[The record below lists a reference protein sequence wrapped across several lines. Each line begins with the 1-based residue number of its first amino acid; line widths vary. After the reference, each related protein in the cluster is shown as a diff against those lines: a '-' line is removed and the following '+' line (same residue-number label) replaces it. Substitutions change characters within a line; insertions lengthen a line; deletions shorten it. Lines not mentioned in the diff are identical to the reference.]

1 MTTLDHYVSTSPR
14 FARSANLERDVT
26 SIDPLDGYI
35 VTARAIDVVDRLATR
50 ATCSASGGAWSIT
63 GPYGSGKSSLALLID
78 GAFGE
83 EGEVRNRALDLIG
96 ATAPDLEDKILHAH
110 ELHGTIRSGFCRAV
124 ATAGREPI
132 SHTVL
137 RALHSAVVRRFDK
150 IPPPSKFKASQVLK
164 DALADEASDDPR
176 RTGPSPTALLAVAR
190 CLAESAPLL
199 IVIDEFGKNLEAIAS
214 TPDSDPYLLQQLA
227 EAGQGGGAPIF
238 TLTLQHLS
246 FEDYFTTAGNLEH
259 REWAK
264 VQGRFEDVPFA
275 DSPAETRALIA
286 TAFDVDNSLRE
297 QIKAWAAD
305 MATAMGK
312 LGMED
317 LSTSDTIA
325 KCFPLHPLAAAILP
339 ELCSRYGQNE
349 RTLFSFL
356 AGSDFSAVPAVLA
369 RKELTDTNHLP
380 AIGLSEVYDYFIEGE
395 IAGSP
400 GVNGSR
406 WREIATCL
414 RDAHGLSAQE
424 WTLAKSIAILNLV
437 GASGTVRASKTLLG
451 QVARRPAATLRKLE
465 QRGLITYRAFADE
478 YRVWQGSDLDVR
490 SLVDSAT
497 ATLAKLP
504 LIEVLSRFDP
514 PAPVIAARHSAEY
527 DTLRVFTRRF
537 ATSSEAVKPLSPFSE
552 ADGELLLLVD
562 SEPHCPAI
570 AETGSSKPIVA
581 ALPTNLAALD
591 TTARNLSAI
600 HQVLDLPEVANDWV
614 VRSELGEQLAQA
626 ETHFHEAFISTF
638 DPQNCAWFL
647 LTEDGAQPLTSG
659 RGTAALSAAAD
670 QAYRSAPRIGNEM
683 INRTAL
689 TSQGAKARGMLLAGM
704 IERASEV
711 DLGFEGYGPEVAM
724 YRAVLGQ
731 SGMHRVDSRNDAL
744 VFDKPKEPSL
754 MPAWKVMEAEFRR
767 SRRRRINLND
777 LYAVLMSPPI
787 GMKAAMVPVFA
798 TAGLLAHANEIAIYE
813 HGTFKP
819 LLSAELSERMVKN
832 PGHFEIKHFANTT
845 GARRQVID
853 ELAARLG
860 VRPTF
865 RKHRVANVL
874 AIVGHLVSRVNR
886 LDNYTRQTRNL
897 PESAK
902 DAREALV
909 TAVEPDELLFD
920 ALPRALGFRPVP
932 ADTKSYA
939 KARAYADSVGEA
951 LEDLTGCL
959 ENLLGDLYDLL
970 LEESGEASRLAILG
984 HAAALENE
992 VLDPKVRAFV
1002 FRLADDSVHTN
1013 MEWIKAV
1020 AMVVAEKAP
1029 SEWTDDDLAR
1039 FRHEMPEH
1047 IAAFQRLVALHAEH
1061 RANGGGPFD
1070 ALRVTVTQS
1079 DGTELARLVGI
1090 DQSSRQML
1098 EQVLDDTLK
1107 RLSKVTGSH
1116 RRADHALLALLG
1128 ERMMSTGRTEEHTS
1142 TAEFDLRR
1150 TVKAHHG

>member
-1 MTTLDHYVSTSPR
+1 MTTLADLVSVSAR
-14 FARSANLERDVT
+14 FARSANLERDMT
-26 SIDPLDGYI
+26 SVDPLDGYI
-35 VTARAIDVVDRLATR
+35 VTARAVDVVDRLATR
-50 ATCSASGGAWSIT
+50 ATCSTAGGAWSIT

-83 EGEVRNRALDLIG
+83 EGEVRSKALDLIG
-96 ATAPDLEDKILHAH
+96 AVAPDLWAKILNAH
-110 ELHGTIRSGFCRAV
+110 KLHGTIQTGFCLAM
-124 ATAGREPI
+124 ATASREPM

-137 RALHSAVVRRFDK
+137 RALRSAVIRRYGE
-150 IPPPSKFKASQVLK
+150 IPPPAEFKASQALT

-176 RTGPSPTALLAVAR
+176 RTGPSPAALLAIAR

-199 IVIDEFGKNLEAIAS
+199 IVIDEFGKNLEAVNSSA
-214 TPDSDPYLLQQLA
+214 DSDPYLLQQLA
-227 EAGQGGGAPIF
+227 EAGQGGGTPIF

-275 DSPAETRALIA
+275 DSPAETRALIP
-286 TAFDVDNSLRE
+286 TVFDVDDALRRH
-297 QIKAWAAD
+297 IDPWAGG
-305 MATAMGK
+305 MAKAMGK
-312 LGMED
+312 LGLED
-317 LSTSDTIA
+317 LSTSEA
-325 KCFPLHPLAAAILP
+325 VANCFPLHPLAAAILP

-356 AGSDFSAVPAVLA
+356 AGSDASAVPAVLA
-369 RKELTDTNHLP
+369 RQELTDTDPLP
-380 AIGLSEVYDYFIEGE
+380 AIGLPEVYDYFIEGE

-424 WTLAKSIAILNLV
+424 WALAKSIAILNLV
-437 GASGTVRASKTLLG
+437 GASGTIRASKTLLG
-451 QVARRPAATLRKLE
+451 QVAKRPATTLRKLE

-490 SLVDSAT
+490 SLVESAT

-504 LIEVLSRFDP
+504 SIEVLSRFDP
-514 PAPVIAARHSAEY
+514 PTPVIAARHSAEH
-527 DTLRVFTRRF
+527 DTLRVFARRY
-537 ATSSEAVKPLSPFSE
+537 ATSSEVVKPLSPFSE
-552 ADGELLLLVD
+552 VDGKLLLMVD
-562 SEPHCPAI
+562 SEPHCPTI
-570 AETGSSKPIVA
+570 AETGLSKPIVA
-581 ALPTNLAALD
+581 ALPTTITALD
-591 TTARNLSAI
+591 TTARNLAAI

-626 ETHFHEAFISTF
+626 ETLFHEAFISTF
-638 DPQNCAWFL
+638 DPKNCAWFL
-647 LTEDGAQPLTSG
+647 LTEDGADPLTSG

-670 QAYRSAPRIGNEM
+670 QAYQSAPRFGNEM

-689 TSQGAKARGMLLAGM
+689 TSQGAKARTMLLTGM

-724 YRAVLGQ
+724 YRTVLER
-731 SGMHRVDSRNDAL
+731 SGMHRSDPRNDAL
-744 VFDKPKEPSL
+744 VFTKPRDTSL
-754 MPAWKVMEAEFRR
+754 LPAWKVMEAEFRR
-767 SRRRRINLND
+767 SRKRRINLND

-787 GMKAAMVPVFA
+787 GMKAAVVPVFV
-798 TAGLLAHANEIAIYE
+798 TAGLLAHANEIAIYM

-832 PGHFEIKHFANTT
+832 PGHFEFKHFANTT

-860 VRPTF
+860 VRPAF

-874 AIVGHLVSRVNR
+874 AIVGHLVSLVNR
-886 LDNYTRQTRNL
+886 LDNYTLHTRNL
-897 PESAK
+897 PEPAK

-909 TAVEPDELLFD
+909 TAVEPDELLFI
-920 ALPRALGFRPVP
+920 ALPKALGFRPVP

-939 KARAYADSVGEA
+939 KARAYAESVGAA

-970 LEESGEASRLAILG
+970 LEESGETSRLAILG
-984 HAAALENE
+984 QAAALENE
-992 VLDPKVRAFV
+992 VLDPKIRAFV
-1002 FRLADDSVHTN
+1002 LRLADDSVHTN

-1098 EQVLDDTLK
+1098 EQILDDTLK

-1142 TAEFDLRR
+1142 TTEVDLRR
-1150 TVKAHHG
+1150 TEKAHHG

>member
-1 MTTLDHYVSTSPR
+1 MTTLAHHVSVSAR

-26 SIDPLDGYI
+26 SVDPLDGYI
-35 VTARAIDVVDRLATR
+35 VTARAVDVVDRLVTR
-50 ATCSASGGAWSIT
+50 ATSSASGGAWSIT

-83 EGEVRNRALDLIG
+83 DGKVRSKALDLIG
-96 ATAPDLEDKILHAH
+96 AAAPDLRTKILNTHK
-110 ELHGTIRSGFCRAV
+110 LHGTTRSGFCLAV
-124 ATAGREPI
+124 ATASREPI

-137 RALHSAVVRRFDK
+137 RALRSAVIRRFGR
-150 IPPPSKFKASQVLK
+150 IPLPAEFKASQALT

-176 RTGPSPTALLAVAR
+176 RTGPSPAALLAVAR

-199 IVIDEFGKNLEAIAS
+199 IVIDEFGKNLEAVTSSA
-214 TPDSDPYLLQQLA
+214 DSDPYLLQQLA
-227 EAGQGGGAPIF
+227 EAGQGDGAPIF

-286 TAFDVDNSLRE
+286 TVFDVDDALHK
-297 QIKAWAAD
+297 QVDTWAEG
-305 MATAMGK
+305 MAKAMGK
-312 LGMED
+312 LGLED
-317 LSTSDTIA
+317 LSTRDA
-325 KCFPLHPLAAAILP
+325 VANCFPLHPLAAAALP

-356 AGSDFSAVPAVLA
+356 AGNDASAVPAVLA
-369 RKELTDTNHLP
+369 RRDLTDTDPLP

-437 GASGTVRASKTLLG
+437 GASGTIRASKTLLG
-451 QVARRPAATLRKLE
+451 QVAKRPAATLRKLE

-478 YRVWQGSDLDVR
+478 YRIWKGSDLDVR
-490 SLVDSAT
+490 SLVEGA
-497 ATLAKLP
+497 AVTLAKLP

-514 PAPVIAARHSAEY
+514 PTPVIAARHSAEH
-527 DTLRVFTRRF
+527 DTLRVFARRY
-537 ATSSEAVKPLSPFSE
+537 ATTSEVVKPLSPFSE
-552 ADGELLLLVD
+552 VDGQLLLLVD
-562 SEPHCPAI
+562 SESHCPTI
-570 AETGSSKPIVA
+570 AETGLSKPIVA
-581 ALPTNLAALD
+581 ALPTTIAALD
-591 TTARNLSAI
+591 TTARSLAAI
-600 HQVLDLPEVANDWV
+600 HQVLDLPEVASDWV

-626 ETHFHEAFISTF
+626 ETLFHEAFISTF

-647 LTEDGAQPLTSG
+647 LTEDGAEPLTSG

-670 QAYRSAPRIGNEM
+670 QAYQSAPRIGNEM

-689 TSQGAKARGMLLAGM
+689 TSQGAKARSMLLAGM

-711 DLGFEGYGPEVAM
+711 DLGFEGHGPEVAM
-724 YRAVLGQ
+724 YRAVLERTGLHRGDSQ
-731 SGMHRVDSRNDAL
+731 SDAR

-754 MPAWKVMEAEFRR
+754 LSAWRAMEGEFRR
-767 SRRRRINLND
+767 SRRRRVNLND

-787 GMKAAMVPVFA
+787 GMKAAVVPVFA
-798 TAGLLAHANEIAIYE
+798 TAGLLVHANEIAIYE

-819 LLSAELSERMVKN
+819 VLSPEISERMVRN
-832 PGHFEIKHFANTT
+832 PSHFEVKHFANTT

-860 VRPTF
+860 VRPAF
-865 RKHRVANVL
+865 RKHRVENVL

-886 LDNYTRQTRNL
+886 LDNYTLHTRNL
-897 PESAK
+897 PEATK
-902 DAREALV
+902 HAREALV
-909 TAVEPDELLFD
+909 TAIEPDELLFE
-920 ALPRALGFRPVP
+920 ALPEALGFKPVP

-959 ENLLGDLYDLL
+959 DNLLGDLYDLL
-970 LEESGEASRLAILG
+970 LEESGETSRLAILG
-984 HAAALENE
+984 QAAALENE
-992 VLDPKVRAFV
+992 VLDPEVRAFV
-1002 FRLADDSVHTN
+1002 LSLANDGFHANSD
-1013 MEWIKAV
+1013 WIKAV
-1020 AMVVAEKAP
+1020 AMVVANKAP
-1029 SEWTDDDLAR
+1029 AEWNDDDLVR
-1039 FRHEMPEH
+1039 FQRVLPEH
-1047 IAAFQRLVALHAEH
+1047 VAAFHRLMALHAER
-1061 RANGGGPFD
+1061 RADGGGPFH
-1070 ALRVTVTQS
+1070 ALRMTATQA
-1079 DGTELARLVGI
+1079 DGSENALLVGVE
-1090 DQSSRQML
+1090 QSSRPVI
-1098 EQVLDDTLK
+1098 EQILDDALVGA
-1107 RLSKVTGSH
+1107 SGVTGSP
-1116 RRADHALLALLG
+1116 RRAVHAFLALLG
-1128 ERMMSTGRTEEHTS
+1128 ERMLLTGRSEERTSATE
-1142 TAEFDLRR
+1142 ADLGLEEAASN
-1150 TVKAHHG
+1150 V

>member
-1 MTTLDHYVSTSPR
+1 MTTLDHYVSISPR

-26 SIDPLDGYI
+26 SVDPLDGYI
-35 VTARAIDVVDRLATR
+35 VTARAIDVVDRLVTR

-83 EGEVRNRALDLIG
+83 EGEVRNKALDLIS
-96 ATAPDLEDKILHAH
+96 ATAPDLEDNILHAH

-132 SHTVL
+132 GHTIL
-137 RALHSAVVRRFDK
+137 RALHSAVVRRFGK

-176 RTGPSPTALLAVAR
+176 RTGPSPSALLAVAR

-214 TPDSDPYLLQQLA
+214 SADSDPYLLQQLA

-286 TAFDVDNSLRE
+286 TVFDVDDSLSE
-297 QIKAWAAD
+297 QINTWATD

-317 LSTSDTIA
+317 LSTSDTVA

-356 AGSDFSAVPAVLA
+356 AGSDSSAVPAVLA
-369 RKELTDTNHLP
+369 RQELTDTNPLP

-414 RDAHGLSAQE
+414 RDAHGLSSQE
-424 WTLAKSIAILNLV
+424 WALAKSIAILNLV
-437 GASGTVRASKTLLG
+437 GASGTIRASKPLLG
-451 QVARRPAATLRKLE
+451 QVAKRPSSTLRKLE

-478 YRVWQGSDLDVR
+478 YRIWQGSDLDVR
-490 SLVDSAT
+490 SLVDGAT
-497 ATLAKLP
+497 AALAKLP

-514 PAPVIAARHSAEY
+514 PAPVIAARHSAEH
-527 DTLRVFTRRF
+527 DTLRVFSRRYA
-537 ATSSEAVKPLSPFSE
+537 ATSEVIKPLSPFSE
-552 ADGELLLLVD
+552 VDGELLLLVD
-562 SEPHCPAI
+562 SESHCPAI
-570 AETGSSKPIVA
+570 AEAGLSKPIVA
-581 ALPTNLAALD
+581 ALPTTLAALD
-591 TTARNLSAI
+591 TTARNLAAI
-600 HQVLDLPEVANDWV
+600 HQVLDLPEVASDWV

-626 ETHFHEAFISTF
+626 ETLFHEAFVSTF

-647 LTEDGAQPLTSG
+647 LTEDGAEPLPSG

-670 QAYRSAPRIGNEM
+670 QAYQSAPRIGNEM

-689 TSQGAKARGMLLAGM
+689 TSQGAKARTMLLTGM
-704 IERASEV
+704 IEHASEV

-724 YRAVLGQ
+724 YRAVLER
-731 SGMHRVDSRNDAL
+731 SGMHRSDPRNDAL
-744 VFDKPKEPSL
+744 VFTKPKDPSL
-754 MPAWKVMEAEFRR
+754 LPAWKVMETEFRR
-767 SRRRRINLND
+767 SRKRRVNLND
-777 LYAVLMSPPI
+777 LFAVLMSPPI
-787 GMKAAMVPVFA
+787 GMKAAVVPVFA
-798 TAGLLAHANEIAIYE
+798 TAGLLAHANEIAIYM

-832 PGHFEIKHFANTT
+832 PSHFEIKHFANTT

-886 LDNYTRQTRNL
+886 LDNYTLRTRNL
-897 PESAK
+897 PEATK
-902 DAREALV
+902 NARDTLV

-920 ALPRALGFRPVP
+920 ALPKALGFRPVP

-939 KARAYADSVGEA
+939 KARAYADSVGKA

-959 ENLLGDLYDLL
+959 DNLLGDLYDLL
-970 LEESGEASRLAILG
+970 LEESGETSRLAILG
-984 HAAALENE
+984 QAAALENE

-1002 FRLADDSVHTN
+1002 LSLANDGFHANSD
-1013 MEWIKAV
+1013 WIKAV
-1020 AMVVAEKAP
+1020 AMVVANKAP
-1029 SEWTDDDLAR
+1029 AEWNDDDLVQFQR
-1039 FRHEMPEH
+1039 VLPEQV
-1047 IAAFQRLVALHAEH
+1047 AAFQRLMALHAER
-1061 RANGGGPFD
+1061 RADGGGPFH
-1070 ALRVTVTQS
+1070 ALRMTATQA
-1079 DGTELARLVGI
+1079 DGLENARLVGVER
-1090 DQSSRQML
+1090 SSRQVIG
-1098 EQVLDDTLK
+1098 QILDNALVEA
-1107 RLSKVTGSH
+1107 SGVTGSP
-1116 RRADHALLALLG
+1116 RRAVHAFLALLG
-1128 ERMMSTGRTEEHTS
+1128 EWMLSTGRTEECTS
-1142 TAEFDLRR
+1142 ATEADLEIEEAASN
-1150 TVKAHHG
+1150 V

>member
-83 EGEVRNRALDLIG
+83 EGEVRNKALDLIG
-96 ATAPDLEDKILHAH
+96 TTAPDLEDKILHAH

-132 SHTVL
+132 GHTVL

-176 RTGPSPTALLAVAR
+176 RTGPSPSALLAVAR

-264 VQGRFEDVPFA
+264 VQGRFEDVPFT

-286 TAFDVDNSLRE
+286 TAFDVDNSLRD
-297 QIKAWAAD
+297 QINAWAAD

-325 KCFPLHPLAAAILP
+325 KSFPLHPLAAAILP

-356 AGSDFSAVPAVLA
+356 AGSDSSAVPAVLA

-451 QVARRPAATLRKLE
+451 QVARRPASTLRKLE

-490 SLVDSAT
+490 SLVESAT

-504 LIEVLSRFDP
+504 LIEILSRFDP

-527 DTLRVFTRRF
+527 DTLRIFTRRF
-537 ATSSEAVKPLSPFSE
+537 ATSSEIVKPLSPFSE

-562 SEPHCPAI
+562 SESHCPAI
-570 AETGSSKPIVA
+570 ADTRLSKPIVA
-581 ALPTNLAALD
+581 AVPTTLAALD
-591 TTARNLSAI
+591 ASARNLAAI
-600 HQVLDLPEVANDWV
+600 HQVLDLPEVTNDWV

-626 ETHFHEAFISTF
+626 ETLFHEALISTF
-638 DPQNCAWFL
+638 DPQHCDWFL
-647 LTEDGAQPLTSG
+647 LSEDGAEPLTTG

-670 QAYRSAPRIGNEM
+670 RAFHLAARFGNEM

-689 TSQGAKARGMLLAGM
+689 TSQGAKARSMLLTGM

-711 DLGFEGYGPEVAM
+711 DLGFKGYGPEVAM
-724 YRAVLGQ
+724 YRTVLEQ
-731 SGMHRVDSRNDAL
+731 SGMHRSVPRSDAL
-744 VFDKPKEPSL
+744 VFAEPKDVSL
-754 MPAWKVMEAEFRR
+754 LPAWKAMEAEFRR
-767 SRRRRINLND
+767 SRKRRINLND
-777 LYAVLMSPPI
+777 LFAVLMSSPI
-787 GMKAAMVPVFA
+787 GMKAAVVPVFA

-902 DAREALV
+902 DAREALF

-920 ALPRALGFRPVP
+920 ALPKALGFRPVP

-939 KARAYADSVGEA
+939 KARAYAESVGAA

-970 LEESGEASRLAILG
+970 LEESGETSRLAILG
-984 HAAALENE
+984 QAVALENE

-1002 FRLADDSVHTN
+1002 FRLADDSAHTN

-1061 RANGGGPFD
+1061 RANGGGPFE

-1142 TAEFDLRR
+1142 TTEVDLRR
-1150 TVKAHHG
+1150 TEKAHHG

>member
-1 MTTLDHYVSTSPR
+1 MTTLAHHVSVSPR

-26 SIDPLDGYI
+26 SVDPLDGYI
-35 VTARAIDVVDRLATR
+35 VTARAVDVVDRLATR
-50 ATCSASGGAWSIT
+50 ATCGTVGGAWSIT

-83 EGEVRNRALDLIG
+83 EGEVRNKTLDLIG
-96 ATAPDLEDKILHAH
+96 AAAPDLRTKILHAH
-110 ELHGTIRSGFCRAV
+110 ELHGTIRPGFCRAV

-137 RALHSAVVRRFDK
+137 RALHLAVIRRFGS
-150 IPPPSKFKASQVLK
+150 IPPPSKFKAAQALI
-164 DALADEASDDPR
+164 DALSDEASDDPR
-176 RTGPSPTALLAVAR
+176 RTGPSPSALLAVAR

-199 IVIDEFGKNLEAIAS
+199 IVIDEFGKNLEAVS
-214 TPDSDPYLLQQLA
+214 SSVDSDPYLLQQLA
-227 EAGQGGGAPIF
+227 EAGQGGDTPIF

-246 FEDYFTTAGNLEH
+246 FEDYFTADGNLEH

-275 DSPAETRALIA
+275 DSPAETRALISSV
-286 TAFDVDNSLRE
+286 FDFDDALRE
-297 QIKAWAAD
+297 QIDTWAAS
-305 MATAMGK
+305 MANAMGR
-312 LGMED
+312 LGFED
-317 LSTSDTIA
+317 LSTSDAVA

-356 AGSDFSAVPAVLA
+356 AGSDASAVPAVLA
-369 RKELTDTNHLP
+369 RCELAGTDLLP

-400 GVNGSR
+400 GVHGSR

-414 RDAHGLSAQE
+414 RDAHGLSAHE

-437 GASGTVRASKTLLG
+437 GASGTIRASKTLLG
-451 QVARRPAATLRKLE
+451 QVSKRPAATLRNLE
-465 QRGLITYRAFADE
+465 ERGLVTYRAFADE

-490 SLVDSAT
+490 SLVESAT

-527 DTLRVFTRRF
+527 DTLRVFTRRY
-537 ATSSEAVKPLSPFSE
+537 ATSSEVIKPLSPFSE

-562 SEPHCPAI
+562 SESHCPAI
-570 AETGSSKPIVA
+570 AEAGLSKPIVA
-581 ALPTNLAALD
+581 AVPATLAALD
-591 TTARNLSAI
+591 SSARNLAAI
-600 HQVLDLPEVANDWV
+600 HQVLELPEVANDWV

-626 ETHFHEAFISTF
+626 ETLFHEAFISTF

-647 LTEDGAQPLTSG
+647 LKEDCAEPLTTG

-670 QAYRSAPRIGNEM
+670 EAYRLAPRIGNEM

-689 TSQGAKARGMLLAGM
+689 TSQGAKARSMLLTGM
-704 IERASEV
+704 IERADEV

-724 YRAVLGQ
+724 YRSVLERT
-731 SGMHRVDSRNDAL
+731 GMHRFDSRNDPQG
-744 VFDKPKEPSL
+744 FDKPKEPSL
-754 MPAWKVMEAEFRR
+754 QPAWKVMDEEFRR
-767 SRRRRINLND
+767 SRKRRVNLND
-777 LYAVLMSPPI
+777 LFAVLMSPPI
-787 GMKAAMVPVFA
+787 GMKAAVIPVFA

-832 PGHFEIKHFANTT
+832 PSHFEIKHFANTT

-865 RKHRVANVL
+865 RKLRVANVL

-886 LDNYTRQTRNL
+886 LDNYTLRTRNL
-897 PESAK
+897 PEATK
-902 DAREALV
+902 NAREALV

-920 ALPRALGFRPVP
+920 ALPKALGFRPVP
-932 ADTKSYA
+932 ANTKSYVRA
-939 KARAYADSVGEA
+939 QAYADSVGMA
-951 LEDLTGCL
+951 LEDLTGCFDS
-959 ENLLGDLYDLL
+959 LLDDLYDLL
-970 LEESGEASRLAILG
+970 LEESGETSRLAVVG
-984 HAAALENE
+984 QAAALENE
-992 VLDPKVRAFV
+992 VLDPRIRAFT
-1002 FRLADDSVHTN
+1002 LALANDGVDTDVD
-1013 MEWIKAV
+1013 WIKAV
-1020 AMVVAEKAP
+1020 AMVVTEKAP
-1029 SEWTDDDLAR
+1029 AEWTDDDLAR
-1039 FRHEMPEH
+1039 FRRVMPEH

-1070 ALRVTVTQS
+1070 ALRVTVTQA
-1079 DGTELARLVGI
+1079 DGSELARLVGI

-1098 EQVLDDTLK
+1098 EQVLNEALK
-1107 RLSKVTGSH
+1107 KLSEITGSQ

-1128 ERMMSTGRTEEHTS
+1128 ERMLSTGSTEEHTG
-1142 TAEFDLRR
+1142 TTEIDLQRAE
-1150 TVKAHHG
+1150 KAHHA